1 MTMKTILDELRDG
14 RLSIEQA
21 KARLR
26 TLQAPLQARPAPE
39 PVAVEA
45 GDIAIISMAG
55 RFPGAASVEQFW
67 DNLRAGVDSI
77 TQVPATRWDTDTYYS
92 AQKGEPGKAYCRW
105 GGFIEDVDC
114 FDSLFFGISPREAQ
128 LMDPQERLLLQEVW
142 TLFERIGY
150 TRAYL
155 AESCEGEVGVFTGSM
170 YQQYH
175 AFDTDVPRKATV
187 ALSSTASM
195 ANRISHFFN
204 LKGPS
209 LALDTMCSSA
219 ATALH
224 LACDSLRSGSCRLAV
239 VGATNLSIHPFKYIA
254 LCQGQL
260 LASDPGVRAYGQTDG
275 FLPGETV
282 AAVLLKPLKLA
293 IEDGDTVTAV
303 IKSTA
308 ISHKGYTPG
317 YSVPSAAALETL
329 LCRHFQRSGIDPR
342 SVDYVE
348 TSASGA
354 TLGDVAEFQ
363 ALRTVYGT
371 RDGQLPQCHLGS
383 VKSNIGHAEAA
394 IGLAQ
399 VIKVALQLRDRVRVP
414 SILTEPLNPQ
424 ARADEAPLRVQRSLE
439 HWNHPSDAGR
449 GMSWPTPRRAAVH
462 TFAAGGANAHL
473 LLQAYAAAPAAVGPT
488 STPGPWL
495 LVFSAA
501 SNERLQ
507 VVLAQTRQAL
517 ATTPSFTLDD
527 LAFTLG
533 QGREA
538 MPCRVAW
545 VLRDPTALL
554 STVEAAQACVR
565 LHQGSTDGVVIH
577 YGDLEEADPPG
588 AASLARA
595 SLSLEE
601 RARAWVDGQI
611 SLQEATRQVSLRA
624 GRRIVELP
632 TYPFARVHCWL
643 PGSDTLNSPATP
655 ATPAMTQVPEVHCED
670 VQGVVRAQI
679 GALTHIEPY
688 TLQLGKPLLDY
699 GLNSVTML
707 VLAACLCQALD
718 GLDESRDG
726 PQLVLCRTAGEL
738 IERLENMLA
747 PTPPSITG
755 QEQPSAAPRV
765 QVAPA
770 AGNPAADNYVPSEQL
785 QMYHRNGYAFDFAH
799 QPAVLPE
806 RASAGKRAVV
816 LGAGPAGLVAA
827 LTLAANGFEQ
837 VYVVEKRTSINRM
850 QMVTLYPHTLPYLKS
865 LGVLDAVARRAAPI
879 ARHDFYLNRDGQ
891 RTRYFSRELPAG
903 ILDRVDASMAYGDET
918 VAELFVGESVMAIS
932 LADLQ
937 AVLMEEACAR
947 GVRFIAD
954 HHATVVRDD
963 SAPATWQVLL
973 SAAGA
978 APQRPLDA
986 DLVVVADGARSAV
999 AQAAGIDCSLLQT
1012 PRGSESWYVFHCAS
1026 DVAISRLSYEFAFD
1040 PRGRLDHCAF
1050 GLAYPVRK
1058 EFGVAFYSRVQTPPA
1073 LDLLQ
1078 DKADFFAKSWGVHH
1092 QGINWL
1098 TKRIAV
1104 HHSRAE
1110 RVVDGNLLLVGD
1122 AAGTGSPNAGL
1133 GSGLAISAYGWALN
1147 EYCRRALTD
1156 REAAAD
1162 FYQVTASRYPLAW
1175 QSRSL
1180 QIWEEINSLAAGA
1193 TPERQ
1198 TGT

>member
-26 TLQAPLQARPAPE
+26 TLQAPLQAAPAPE

-67 DNLRAGVDSI
+67 DNLRTGVDSI
-77 TQVPATRWDTDTYYS
+77 TQVPASRWDMDTYYS

-224 LACDSLRSGSCRLAV
+224 LACESLRSGSCRLAV

-260 LASDPGVRAYGQTDG
+260 LASHPGVRAYGQTDG

-282 AAVLLKPLKLA
+282 AAVLLKPLKQA
-293 IEDGDTVTAV
+293 IEDGDSVTAV

-363 ALRTVYGT
+363 ALRTVYGP
-371 RDGQLPQCHLGS
+371 RDGQLPHCYLGS

-414 SILTEPLNPQ
+414 SILIEPLNPQ

-439 HWNHPSDAGR
+439 HWSHPSDTPPGV
-449 GMSWPTPRRAAVH
+449 SWPTPRRAAVH

-473 LLQAYAAAPAAVGPT
+473 LLQAYEAASAAVGPT

-501 SNERLQ
+501 TNERLQ
-507 VVLAQTRQAL
+507 VVLTLTRQAL
-517 ATTPSFTLDD
+517 AATPSLTLDD
-527 LAFTLG
+527 LAFTLS

-538 MPCRVAW
+538 MTCRVAW
-545 VLRDPTALL
+545 VLRDPGALL
-554 STVEAAQACVR
+554 STFEAAQACVR
-565 LHQGSTDGVVIH
+565 LHQGSADGVVIH
-577 YGDLEEADPPG
+577 YGDLEEAVPPE
-588 AASLARA
+588 AAPLARA
-595 SLSLEE
+595 SLSLDEQ
-601 RARAWVDGQI
+601 ARAWAGGQI
-611 SLQEATRQVSLRA
+611 SLQEAPRQISLRA

-643 PGSDTLNSPATP
+643 PGSDTLDSPATP
-655 ATPAMTQVPEVHCED
+655 ETPAVTQEPEVHSGD
-670 VQGVVRAQI
+670 VQDVVRAQI
-679 GALTHIEPY
+679 AALTQIEPH

-707 VLAACLCQALD
+707 VLGACLCQALD

-738 IERLENMLA
+738 IERLETMRA
-747 PTPPSITG
+747 PTPPPVTD
-755 QEQPSAAPRV
+755 QEPPTAAPPL

-770 AGNPAADNYVPSEQL
+770 ADTYVPSEQL
-785 QMYHRNGYAFDFAH
+785 QVYHRNGYAFDFAH

-806 RASAGKRAVV
+806 RASFDKRAVV

-837 VYVVEKRTSINRM
+837 VYVVENVPRST
-850 QMVTLYPHTLPYLKS
+850 
-865 LGVLDAVARRAAPI
+865 
-879 ARHDFYLNRDGQ
+879 
-891 RTRYFSRELPAG
+891 
-903 ILDRVDASMAYGDET
+903 
-918 VAELFVGESVMAIS
+918 
-932 LADLQ
+932 
-937 AVLMEEACAR
+937 ACKWS
-947 GVRFIAD
+947 RFI
-954 HHATVVRDD
+954 
-963 SAPATWQVLL
+963 L
-973 SAAGA
+973 
-978 APQRPLDA
+978 
-986 DLVVVADGARSAV
+986 
-999 AQAAGIDCSLLQT
+999 T
-1012 PRGSESWYVFHCAS
+1012 P
-1026 DVAISRLSYEFAFD
+1026 
-1040 PRGRLDHCAF
+1040 
-1050 GLAYPVRK
+1050 
-1058 EFGVAFYSRVQTPPA
+1058 
-1073 LDLLQ
+1073 
-1078 DKADFFAKSWGVHH
+1078 
-1092 QGINWL
+1092 
-1098 TKRIAV
+1098 
-1104 HHSRAE
+1104 
-1110 RVVDGNLLLVGD
+1110 
-1122 AAGTGSPNAGL
+1122 
-1133 GSGLAISAYGWALN
+1133 
-1147 EYCRRALTD
+1147 CRT
-1156 REAAAD
+1156 
-1162 FYQVTASRYPLAW
+1162 
-1175 QSRSL
+1175 
-1180 QIWEEINSLAAGA
+1180 
-1193 TPERQ
+1193 
-1198 TGT
+1198 

>member
-1 MTMKTILDELRDG
+1 MTLKTILDELREG

-26 TLQAPLQARPAPE
+26 MLPAPQPTAQTPD

-77 TQVPATRWDTDTYYS
+77 TQVPATRWDTDTYFS
-92 AQKGEPGKAYCRW
+92 AQKGEPGRAYCRW
-105 GGFIEDVDC
+105 GGFIEDVDR

-150 TRAYL
+150 TRDYL
-155 AESCEGEVGVFTGSM
+155 AESCDGEVGVFTGSM

-175 AFDTDVPRKATV
+175 AFDADVPRKATV

-224 LACDSLRSGSCRLAV
+224 LACESLRSGSCRLAV

-260 LASDPGVRAYGQTDG
+260 LASHPGVRAYGQADG

-282 AAVLLKPLKLA
+282 AAVLLKPLKQA
-293 IEDGDTVTAV
+293 IEEGDTVTAV

-317 YSVPSAAALETL
+317 YSVPSAAAFETL
-329 LCRHFQRSGIDPR
+329 LSRHFQRSGIDPR

-363 ALRTVYGT
+363 ALRSVYGPRNT
-371 RDGQLPQCHLGS
+371 HLPHCRLGS

-399 VIKVALQLRDRVRVP
+399 VIKVALQLRDRVLVP

-424 ARADEAPLRVQRSLE
+424 TRADEAPLRAQRSLE
-439 HWNHPSDAGR
+439 HWHHPSDAPG
-449 GMSWPTPRRAAVH
+449 GMPWPTPRRAAVH

-473 LLQAYAAAPAAVGPT
+473 LLQAYDAAPAAVEPV

-501 SNERLQ
+501 TNERLQ
-507 VVLAQTRQAL
+507 AVLGSARRAL
-517 ATTPSFTLDD
+517 AATPSLTLDD
-527 LAFTLG
+527 LAFTLS
-533 QGREA
+533 QGRET
-538 MPCRVAW
+538 MNCRVAW
-545 VLRDPTALL
+545 VQRQPGTLLDTLDAAL
-554 STVEAAQACVR
+554 ACVHR
-565 LHQGSTDGVVIH
+565 QQGSVDGVVIH
-577 YGDLEEADPPG
+577 YGDLEEVEVPDTAP
-588 AASLARA
+588 LERQT
-595 SLSLEE
+595 LSLEE
-601 RARAWVDGQI
+601 QARAWVVGQI
-611 SLQEATRQVSLRA
+611 SLQQVSRQASLRA

-632 TYPFARVHCWL
+632 TYPFAKVHCWL
-643 PGSDTLNSPATP
+643 PTVDTSATP
-655 ATPAMTQVPEVHCED
+655 APAIAIALEANAED
-670 VQGVVRAQI
+670 VHEVVRAQI
-679 GALTHIEPY
+679 AALTQIDPH

-707 VLAACLCQALD
+707 VLAACLCQALE

-726 PQLVLCRTAGEL
+726 PQLVLCRTAGAL
-738 IERLENMLA
+738 IEQLEQMLA
-747 PTPPSITG
+747 PMPPPVSEPMPSTATPIVPSV
-755 QEQPSAAPRV
+755 PAASNY
-765 QVAPA
+765 VAP
-770 AGNPAADNYVPSEQL
+770 EQL
-785 QMYHRNGYAFDFAH
+785 QVYHRNGYAFDFAH
-799 QPAVLPE
+799 QPAALPE
-806 RASAGKRAVV
+806 RAWAGKRGVV

-837 VYVVEKRTSINRM
+837 VYVVEKRTAINRM

-865 LGVLDAVARRAAPI
+865 IGVLDAVARRAARI
-879 ARHDFYLNRDGQ
+879 VRHDFYLNSAGQ

-903 ILDRVDASMAYGDET
+903 ILDSIDASMAYGDET

-937 AVLMEEACAR
+937 AVLMEQACAR

-954 HHATVVRDD
+954 HQATVVADD
-963 SAPATWQVLL
+963 SRPATWQVLL
-973 SAAGA
+973 SATAGA
-978 APQRPLDA
+978 PSFPLDA

-999 AQAAGIDCSLLQT
+999 AQAAGIECTLLQT
-1012 PRGSESWYVFHCAS
+1012 PQGSESWYVFHCAS
-1026 DVAISRLSYEFAFD
+1026 EVATSRLSYEFAFD
-1040 PRGRLDHCAF
+1040 SRGRLDHCAF

-1058 EFGVAFYSRVQTPPA
+1058 EFGVAFYSSTPTPPA
-1073 LDLLQ
+1073 LELLL
-1078 DKADFFAKSWGVHH
+1078 DKADFFAKSWGVEH

-1098 TKRIAV
+1098 TQRIAV

-1147 EYCRRALTD
+1147 EYCRRAATD

-1162 FYQVTASRYPLAW
+1162 FYQAAASRYPLAW

-1180 QIWEEINSLAAGA
+1180 HIWDEINNLAAAVAGQ
-1193 TPERQ
+1193 RQ